1 MAKASRDVIVE
12 DIVRFIKWAEQFENG
27 EYLFRGVPSACYSIE
42 ASSYRRLSK
51 NKKTPEALL
60 EINQDLIAEARHQGH
75 DLKDGQKLR
84 GLELLAEL
92 QHFGAATGLID
103 FSYNALVALWF
114 ACWKSPSEENKNGKV
129 VVLRTDGLEPLTK
142 VDYNLSQKDI
152 EFFFRPDEA
161 GRYTLYQWQ
170 PKGQNYRIVAQQSVF
185 VFGGAPIEIDAQCQI
200 KAGCHPKILAKL
212 EEISGITGA
221 SLFPDFHGFAWLRA
235 HDKPSVTMFPAK
247 YHRLKGLEALQD
259 NQLDRAIRSFNEA
272 IEACKKGNFDTDL
285 DQIIESRFH
294 RARAYWYRAAS
305 EKDLDNAIKDSDEV
319 IRHYEK
325 AIKSSQ
331 EHTEELELKLAKD
344 LDNAIK
350 DSDEMIR
357 HYEKAIKSSQEHTEK
372 LELKLA
378 KVYNNRGLAYGHKK
392 KGNFDR
398 AIKDYNKATELAG
411 GFIKAYNN
419 RGLAYAEKK
428 EFDEAIEDYNKAIE
442 LQPDYALVYCNRGEA
457 WLHKQDWDKAREDL
471 AKAKKL
477 GVNII
482 DSFRSDYEN
491 GVEEF
496 KEKNCIDD
504 MPKDLQEMLTPQEE
518 NLSAPQ

>member
-1 MAKASRDVIVE
+1 MEKENTDVIIE
-12 DIVRFIKWAEQFENG
+12 DIVQFIKWAEQFENG

-42 ASSYRRLSK
+42 ASSYRRLSE

-75 DLKDGQKLR
+75 DLKNGQKLQ

-103 FSYNALVALWF
+103 FTYNALVALWF

-129 VVLRTDGLEPLTK
+129 VVLRRDGLEPLTK
-142 VDYNLSQKDI
+142 VDYNLSQKNI

-161 GRYTLYQWQ
+161 GRYALYQWQ
-170 PKGQNYRIVAQQSVF
+170 PKLQNYRIVAQQSVF
-185 VFGGAPIEIDAQCQI
+185 VFGGAPIEIDAECQI

-212 EEISGITGA
+212 EEVSGITGA

-259 NQLDRAIRSFNEA
+259 NQLDRAIKSFNEA
-272 IEACKKGNFDTDL
+272 IEACEKWNPDTDS

-305 EKDLDNAIKDSDEV
+305 EEDLDNAIKDSDEV
-319 IRHYEK
+319 IKHYEK
-325 AIKSSQ
+325 AIKSGQ
-331 EHTEELELKLAKD
+331 ERTDELK
-344 LDNAIK
+344 
-350 DSDEMIR
+350 
-357 HYEKAIKSSQEHTEK
+357 
-372 LELKLA
+372 LKLA

-392 KGNFDR
+392 KGNFDE
-398 AIKDYNKATELAG
+398 AIEDYNKAIELAG

-419 RGLAYAEKK
+419 RGLAYADKK
-428 EFDEAIEDYNKAIE
+428 EFDKAIEDYNKAIE

-457 WLHKQDWDKAREDL
+457 WLHKREWNKAREDL
-471 AKAKKL
+471 ADAKKL

-496 KEKNCIDD
+496 EEKNCIND
-504 MPKDLQEMLTPQEE
+504 MPRDLRKMLTPQEE